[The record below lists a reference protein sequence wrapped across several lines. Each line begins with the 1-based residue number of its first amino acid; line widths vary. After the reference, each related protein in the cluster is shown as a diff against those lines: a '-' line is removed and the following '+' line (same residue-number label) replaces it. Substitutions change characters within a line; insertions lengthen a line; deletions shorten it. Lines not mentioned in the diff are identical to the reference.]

1 MKRFDVARVLVST
14 TQMNPISR
22 TLWIK
27 VDGQLF
33 GIMCRE
39 EDGSNG
45 HFHLKTDHK
54 TDHNPV
60 IQSDSEDEEL
70 EYWSTD
76 HYPEEEFGGNSHDFR
91 RSMWSEDGNNG
102 EDDDVAPSRV
112 HEDEKTH
119 EIIEHSNEGGGASK
133 HFPDYQGS
141 GKSVSPK
148 DRCMEDKSLEDTAG
162 SVIAPESNNVE
173 VTGEGAITER
183 KKVELDN
190 MESLGPVMGQTNSN
204 RNEIIEGNGYMA
216 QEIIVAET
224 QTQKN
229 GVHPSIDSRELSAA
243 KSSFLSESA
252 NEALDGG
259 RGESS
264 FWEGFG
270 SDSGPIADWMTR
282 YERTKK
288 KKKKQGKKKSRLCLS
303 VYRESQIVEADG
315 MKTNRKGVKESA

>member
-1 MKRFDVARVLVST
+1 
-14 TQMNPISR
+14 
-22 TLWIK
+22 
-27 VDGQLF
+27 
-33 GIMCRE
+33 
-39 EDGSNG
+39 
-45 HFHLKTDHK
+45 
-54 TDHNPV
+54 
-60 IQSDSEDEEL
+60 
-70 EYWSTD
+70 
-76 HYPEEEFGGNSHDFR
+76 
-91 RSMWSEDGNNG
+91 
-102 EDDDVAPSRV
+102 
-112 HEDEKTH
+112 
-119 EIIEHSNEGGGASK
+119 
-133 HFPDYQGS
+133 
-141 GKSVSPK
+141 
-148 DRCMEDKSLEDTAG
+148 MEDKSLEDTAR

-173 VTGEGAITER
+173 VTNEGAITER

-190 MESLGPVMGQTNSN
+190 MESLGPVMGPTNSN

-229 GVHPSIDSRELSAA
+229 GVHPSVDSRELSAA
-243 KSSFLSESA
+243 KSRFLSESA

-303 VYRESQIVEADG
+303 VYKESPIVEADG
-315 MKTNRKGVKESA
+315 MKTNRKGRSNLKKKLGEEIPKFIPNSSKPVAGESISDSAIANCNRGADVKSRTRLATEIWKFAQEVGAVAIGNDKEIINQIEQMETRDSTARRQRLEKDAAGGGKVSRILS